1 MTMEEKAPLLIYLVV
16 FGIVFI
22 PYAFLSFFMGK
33 SAIRKENIR
42 ARNLPPVFR
51 VLWGPLSYF
60 SESMDR
66 IARLIAPEKIKAIEN
81 DLLIADIR
89 MSANQVIGASCLL
102 AIGCSTLTDLILL
115 CFTTNGILLLIGGI
129 IAMLIGAFYPFT
141 TIRDLALKRQQM
153 IMRSLPFAIDL
164 IASAMRSGVDFI
176 AAIRYYVSTEDERNP
191 LAVEFGMMLRQLE
204 LGKTRIQAI
213 EDMSGRIQTDGFSS
227 FTAAVAHG
235 FEVGASIVETMK
247 LQGAEMR
254 RIRFNIAE
262 RKAAR
267 AASAMIFPIAVF
279 IMPAMFL
286 IIGTPILIQVFSS
299 GLGGLMK

>member
-1 MTMEEKAPLLIYLVV
+1 
-16 FGIVFI
+16 
-22 PYAFLSFFMGK
+22 
-33 SAIRKENIR
+33 
-42 ARNLPPVFR
+42 
-51 VLWGPLSYF
+51 
-60 SESMDR
+60 
-66 IARLIAPEKIKAIEN
+66 
-81 DLLIADIR
+81 
-89 MSANQVIGASCLL
+89 
-102 AIGCSTLTDLILL
+102 
-115 CFTTNGILLLIGGI
+115 
-129 IAMLIGAFYPFT
+129 
-141 TIRDLALKRQQM
+141 
-153 IMRSLPFAIDL
+153 
-164 IASAMRSGVDFI
+164 
-176 AAIRYYVSTEDERNP
+176 
-191 LAVEFGMMLRQLE
+191 MMLRQLE

-213 EDMSGRIQTDGFSS
+213 EDMSGRIQTDGFST

>member
-1 MTMEEKAPLLIYLVV
+1 MKDAPLLIYVIV

-22 PYAFLSFFMGK
+22 PYAFISFFMNK
-33 SAIRKENIR
+33 TTPRKENTKV
-42 ARNLPPVFR
+42 RNLPPVFR
-51 VLWGPLSYF
+51 FIWGPLSYF
-60 SESMDR
+60 SESMDK
-66 IARLIAPEKIKAIEN
+66 ISKFVAPEKIKSIEN
-81 DLLIADIR
+81 YLLIANIK
-89 MSANQVIGASCLL
+89 MSANQVIGAACLL
-102 AIGCSTLTDLILL
+102 AIGFSTLVILVLL
-115 CFTTNGILLLIGGI
+115 CFTTNGIILLISGI

-141 TIRDLALKRQQM
+141 TIQDLALKRQQM
-153 IMRSLPFAIDL
+153 ITRSLPFAIDL

-176 AAIRYYVSTEDERNP
+176 AAIRYYVSTENEKNP

-213 EDMSGRIQTDGFSS
+213 EDMSKRIQTDGFSS

-247 LQGAEMR
+247 LQGTEMR

-286 IIGTPILIQVFSS
+286 IIGTPILIQVFGS